1 MQNKEIKGVWGKYV
15 VTVVELEAKKPDM
28 FWGTTYVCTC
38 EYIR

>member
-1 MQNKEIKGVWGKYV
+1 MVCGGKY